1 MIRHIMTYYFIGG
14 IFMALFAA
22 IKKTFL
28 RRKTRSFY
36 NSDFI
41 LNSKEKQAILIF
53 GFIAVFPIILFL
65 ILLIIN

>member
-1 MIRHIMTYYFIGG
+1 
-14 IFMALFAA
+14 MALFAA